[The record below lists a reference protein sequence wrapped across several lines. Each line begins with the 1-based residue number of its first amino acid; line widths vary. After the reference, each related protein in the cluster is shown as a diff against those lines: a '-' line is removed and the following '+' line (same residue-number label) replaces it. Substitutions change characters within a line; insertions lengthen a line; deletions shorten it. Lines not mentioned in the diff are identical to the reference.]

1 MKVRVLFF
9 ASLREEIGSE
19 GLELTLPDGSTTDSL
34 VGALSSRLGSETIS
48 SLKGESVRVAV
59 NLEMLDGAVELHD
72 NDEVAYF
79 PPVTGG

>member
-19 GLELTLPDGSTTDSL
+19 GLDVTLPDGSTTESL
-34 VGALSSRLGSETIS
+34 VEALSSHLGSETIS
-48 SLKGESVRVAV
+48 LLKEGSVRVAV
-59 NLEMLDGAVELHD
+59 NLEMLDGEVELHD

-79 PPVTGG
+79 PQVTGG

>member
-19 GLELTLPDGSTTDSL
+19 GMDVSLPEGSTTDSL
-34 VGALSSRLGSETIS
+34 ADALSTKLSEQAVSLLQGDTVRL
-48 SLKGESVRVAV
+48 AV
-59 NLEMLDGAVELHD
+59 NLEMLDGTVELHD

-79 PPVTGG
+79 PQVTGG